1 MVQKFEN
8 KVLVNTVTNLMAR
21 RIIVAI
27 ICIAV
32 CMCVSMVGLD
42 NIIKYAYGYCG
53 YLGLVVITVPML
65 TIGHKKNKEYIGD
78 RYITISYSNT
88 RNDTIPV
95 TKKDVMVPI
104 DCRCIF
110 VKNLPYDV
118 TEEEIRAVFMYG
130 RVS

>member
-1 MVQKFEN
+1 MSF
-8 KVLVNTVTNLMAR
+8 TNQAGAR
-21 RIIVAI
+21 A
-27 ICIAV
+27 A
-32 CMCVSMVGLD
+32 L
-42 NIIKYAYGYCG
+42 
-53 YLGLVVITVPML
+53 
-65 TIGHKKNKEYIGD
+65 KKNKEYIGE
-78 RYITISYSNT
+78 RYITISYSNN